1 MRTAKIYSLSN
12 LQVYNTIYYLY
23 SPSSHILTWKKHRKL
38 KCPHNPFC
46 CCRLFKLWVLLAEEK
61 SGLPFGGGDSMK
73 HPPWLF
79 LWDFLLCFPFF
90 QDVLRESRYLAT
102 GFCYNKYRKLKKWAI
117 HSFLVISH
125 VGRNI
130 ILRTSDSATLLSLKH
145 YFQRNECPGPDCI
158 SDFLFGFGWETEPRG
173 LFVLTGHIRN
183 SQTVYN
189 SPHGHTESTG
199 SVGTFGNKSQ
209 RLWLG
214 PLTQLS
220 SPHLGFGPWAQAWL
234 SLSQGI
240 GTMKLRLVLD
250 SLNLCLR
257 FFFF

>member
-1 MRTAKIYSLSN
+1 MF
-12 LQVYNTIYYLY
+12 TI
-23 SPSSHILTWKKHRKL
+23 STDILTWKKHRKL

-46 CCRLFKLWVLLAEEK
+46 CCLLFKLWVLLAEEK

-79 LWDFLLCFPFF
+79 RWDFLLCFPFF

-189 SPHGHTESTG
+189 SPHGHTESAG
-199 SVGTFGNKSQ
+199 SVGTFRNKSW

-214 PLTQLS
+214 PSQFSTLGLWTLSPGLTKPEPGEWHYEAEA
-220 SPHLGFGPWAQAWL
+220 SPGLPKPMFEIFFFK
-234 SLSQGI
+234 SCQGAF
-240 GTMKLRLVLD
+240 LL
-250 SLNLCLR
+250 LNLIHSIPKAL
-257 FFFF
+257 

>member
-1 MRTAKIYSLSN
+1 
-12 LQVYNTIYYLY
+12 
-23 SPSSHILTWKKHRKL
+23 
-38 KCPHNPFC
+38 
-46 CCRLFKLWVLLAEEK
+46 
-61 SGLPFGGGDSMK
+61 MK

-79 LWDFLLCFPFF
+79 RWDFLLCFPFF
-90 QDVLRESRYLAT
+90 QDVLRECKYLAT

-125 VGRNI
+125 IGRNI
-130 ILRTSDSATLLSLKH
+130 ILRTSDSVTLLSLKH

-220 SPHLGFGPWAQAWL
+220 SPRLGFGPWAQAWL

-257 FFFF
+257 FFFFYHAKGHISFLTWFIQSPKLCNKHLLIVYCLRIFLFKLCFSYSLTERSGI